1 MSARTTSPRTHVH
14 VEYHVRKD
22 VDLDELKR
30 EIARF
35 VSGIHEHGIDHVYSS
50 YQDVKDERHFVH
62 VGDFG
67 AETVPGLQTGPG
79 LRARRSEGVPDR
91 PQSSGVGPGGG
102 GYRPERRGSPGR
114 PR

>member
-35 VSGIHEHGIDHVYSS
+35 VSGIHEHGIDHVYAS

-62 VGDFG
+62 VGDFA
-67 AETVPGLQTGPG
+67 AETVPGLQTEAFFGRFTG
-79 LRARRSEGVPDR
+79 FLRERCR
-91 PQSSGVGPGGG
+91 VGPEVTLLTKVAST
-102 GYRPERRGSPGR
+102 R
-114 PR
+114 